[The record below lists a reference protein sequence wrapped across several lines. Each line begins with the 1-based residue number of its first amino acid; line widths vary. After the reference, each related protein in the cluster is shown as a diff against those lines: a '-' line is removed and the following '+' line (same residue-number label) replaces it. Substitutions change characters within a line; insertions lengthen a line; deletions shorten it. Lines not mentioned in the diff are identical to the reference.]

1 MIVGMKRDNV
11 EELQQRVLKL
21 ESMLYIAQQEKA
33 NLEDDFRHVLE
44 QVQLVRRTT
53 TAYGYNQKI

>member
-1 MIVGMKRDNV
+1 MLVGIRDNV
-11 EELQQRVLKL
+11 EELKQRVLKL
-21 ESMLYIAQQEKA
+21 ESMLSIAQQEKA

-44 QVQLVRRTT
+44 QMQLVRKT